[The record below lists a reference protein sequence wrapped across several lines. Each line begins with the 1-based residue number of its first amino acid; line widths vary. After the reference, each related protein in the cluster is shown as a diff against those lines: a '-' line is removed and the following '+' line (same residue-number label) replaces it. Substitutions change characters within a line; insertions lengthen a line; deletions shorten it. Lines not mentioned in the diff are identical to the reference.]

1 MNNWQTTLLR
11 VKKIVAKQFGTDIE
25 NIRDNESLL
34 VVGIGDTDDSLDIVE
49 LMLAIED
56 EFSIEIDDDA
66 IEDLTTLDRVARYL
80 IEVGASENAPTNTKP
95 DPNDVLW

>member
-34 VVGIGDTDDSLDIVE
+34 VVGIGDTADSLDIVE

-66 IEDLTTLDRVARYL
+66 IEDLTTLDRIVRYL
-80 IEVGASENAPTNTKP
+80 IEVGASENEPTSIDK
-95 DPNDVLW
+95 NDVLW

>member
-34 VVGIGDTDDSLDIVE
+34 VVGIGDTADSLDIVE

-66 IEDLTTLDRVARYL
+66 IEDLTTLDRVVRYL
-80 IEVGASENAPTNTKP
+80 IEVGASENQPTSIDK
-95 DPNDVLW
+95 NDVLW

>member
-34 VVGIGDTDDSLDIVE
+34 VVGIGDTADSLDIVE

-66 IEDLTTLDRVARYL
+66 IEDLTTLDRVVRYL
-80 IEVGASENAPTNTKP
+80 IEVGASENQPTRIDK
-95 DPNDVLW
+95 NDVLW

>member
-34 VVGIGDTDDSLDIVE
+34 VVGIGDTADSLDIVE

-80 IEVGASENAPTNTKP
+80 IEVGASENQPTSIDK
-95 DPNDVLW
+95 NDVLW

>member
-34 VVGIGDTDDSLDIVE
+34 VVGIGDTVDSLDIVE
-49 LMLAIED
+49 LMLTIED
-56 EFSIEIDDDA
+56 EFSIVIDDDA
-66 IEDLTTLDRVARYL
+66 IEDLTTLDRIVRYL
-80 IEVGASENAPTNTKP
+80 IEVGASENAPTNTKTNP
-95 DPNDVLW
+95 TDVVW

>member
-11 VKKIVAKQFGTDIE
+11 VRKIVAKQFGTDIE

-34 VVGIGDTDDSLDIVE
+34 VVGIGDTADSLDIVE

-66 IEDLTTLDRVARYL
+66 IEDLTTLDRIVRYL
-80 IEVGASENAPTNTKP
+80 IEVGASENEPTSIDK
-95 DPNDVLW
+95 NDVLW

>member
-25 NIRDNESLL
+25 KIRDNESLL
-34 VVGIGDTDDSLDIVE
+34 VIGIGDIVDSLDIVE

-56 EFSIEIDDDA
+56 EFSIEIPEEV
-66 IEDLTTLDRVARYL
+66 IEDLDTVDKVARY
-80 IEVGASENAPTNTKP
+80 IVNVGASENAPTNTDK
-95 DPNDVLW
+95 NDVLW